1 MKFGHFVPICIPETY
16 QVTRFHCDIF
26 IRLIRL
32 KTEVE
37 ELVSQRTKEK
47 AKRAN
52 RRVTPQERHFL
63 VLEAANWPYCDN
75 YERKLFPCIER
86 GRTITSIRSNPRP
99 NFAIEPTS
107 SA

>member
-37 ELVSQRTKEK
+37 ELVSQRTEEK
-47 AKRAN
+47 AYEQIEESRLKR
-52 RRVTPQERHFL
+52 
-63 VLEAANWPYCDN
+63 D
-75 YERKLFPCIER
+75 I
-86 GRTITSIRSNPRP
+86 
-99 NFAIEPTS
+99 S
-107 SA
+107 SF